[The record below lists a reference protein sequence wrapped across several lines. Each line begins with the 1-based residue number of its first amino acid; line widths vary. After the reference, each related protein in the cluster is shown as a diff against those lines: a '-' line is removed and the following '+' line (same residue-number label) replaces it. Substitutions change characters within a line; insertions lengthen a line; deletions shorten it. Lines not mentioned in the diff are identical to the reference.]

1 LKIAG
6 KQPGEKSISVYPSGL
21 PAKNPEPAFLQ
32 ASLSKSVLCKS
43 VIGQSVTVRFV
54 VASELDGWRSLS
66 EVLDQ
71 VLISVGRED
80 DSAQTGITDHAAS
93 VN

>member
-1 LKIAG
+1 
-6 KQPGEKSISVYPSGL
+6 V
-21 PAKNPEPAFLQ
+21 
-32 ASLSKSVLCKS
+32 SKSV
-43 VIGQSVTVRFV
+43 VGQSVKVRFV
-54 VASELDGWRSLS
+54 VASESKGWRSLS

-80 DSAQTGITDHAAS
+80 DIAQAPETEEPAS